1 MRKPVVV
8 LLLGVLARV
17 RFSLIGSPPV
27 PNYTRFSDRLLVLG
41 TSEADMLQ
49 AVAWSK
55 QRNAGWVYVTNDDLP
70 NPWDTLPSDPYW
82 SNELNAIN
90 QP

>member
-1 MRKPVVV
+1 M
-8 LLLGVLARV
+8 
-17 RFSLIGSPPV
+17 
-27 PNYTRFSDRLLVLG
+27 T
-41 TSEADMLQ
+41 Q
-49 AVAWSK
+49 AIAWSK
-55 QRNAGWVYVTNDDLP
+55 QRHAGWVYVTNDNLP